1 MEFPDIIYSK
11 FDAIASIQLDR
22 PETRNAFTY
31 AMTES
36 LSKAFY
42 DAQSD
47 PRIKVIVLSGQG
59 EAFCSGGNVKDM
71 ADGKLTSWEMKRFLW
86 DHVQRLTLLMQDID
100 KPILAAI
107 DGPAHGGGFDLA
119 LTCDLRIASERAT
132 FCATYVKIGLAP
144 GNGSAYFLTRCV
156 GTTRALD
163 ILLTGRVVDMKEALD
178 LGLVQAVVPPDHLLE
193 DAFTYAEKMTRWPL
207 ESLRAVKRAV
217 SHGLHSDLRSHLDY
231 MSSQLAL
238 LTQTPEHRKAVEEF
252 VNKNKPKKP

>member
-1 MEFPDIIYSK
+1 MQLPHIIYSK
-11 FDAIASIQLDR
+11 SDGIASIQLDR
-22 PETRNAFTY
+22 PDTLNAFTY
-31 AMTES
+31 EMAES
-36 LSKAFY
+36 LFKAFH
-42 DAQSD
+42 DARSD
-47 PRIKVIVLSGQG
+47 PGVKVIMLSGKG
-59 EAFCSGGNVKDM
+59 DAFCSGGNIKDM
-71 ADGKLTSWEMKRFLW
+71 AEGKLASWDMKRFLW
-86 DHVQRLTLLMQDID
+86 EHVQPLTLLMQDID

-193 DAFTYAEKMTRWPL
+193 DAFAYAKKMTRWPL